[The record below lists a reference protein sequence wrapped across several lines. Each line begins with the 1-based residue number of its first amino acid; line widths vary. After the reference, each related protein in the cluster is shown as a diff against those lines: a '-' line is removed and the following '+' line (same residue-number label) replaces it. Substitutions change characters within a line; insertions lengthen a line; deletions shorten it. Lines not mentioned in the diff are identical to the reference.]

1 MSLRVFCTSCG
12 ASNPEDARFCNQC
25 GVALVAE
32 GDGKPPTMSG
42 VGAVQRQAS
51 MQGSGPSSQGGVSL
65 DGATVPMHGLPR
77 GRVLGI
83 AAGTGVACLALG
95 AALAYRAPVEPQV
108 VPVTPVGLLG
118 EPAAVVPIGPSRGE
132 GSVGARAGTAGRAAA
147 RPGGGNANPGGAPPN
162 PGGAIANNG
171 GAIANNGGAAANPGG
186 APPSPGGAVVNP
198 GGAVANNGGE
208 AANPGGAVANSGGE
222 AANNPGAS
230 AGTAGSAPPA
240 AENGVIERGPRV
252 TRGGFHLGEE
262 TDATGTMDPRVF
274 GFVYNQKRAQISA
287 CYSSASRSRAVSG
300 VIVLRV
306 RISTQGLVGSTRVIS
321 DSVRVPELTQCVQT
335 AVRSWRYPQPEGG
348 EVEVDYPM
356 RFGSSS

>member
-42 VGAVQRQAS
+42 VGAAQRAAS
-51 MQGSGPSSQGGVSL
+51 MQGRGPSSQGGGSL
-65 DGATVPMHGLPR
+65 DGATVPMNGLPR
-77 GRVLGI
+77 GRVLRI
-83 AAGTGVACLALG
+83 AASTGVACLALG
-95 AALAYRAPVEPQV
+95 AALAYRAPVEPLV

-118 EPAAVVPIGPSRGE
+118 EPAAVVPVRPSPVE
-132 GSVGARAGTAGRAAA
+132 GNTPARAGSNGRTTV
-147 RPGGGNANPGGAPPN
+147 RTGS
-162 PGGAIANNG
+162 
-171 GAIANNGGAAANPGG
+171 
-186 APPSPGGAVVNP
+186 SPA
-198 GGAVANNGGE
+198 
-208 AANPGGAVANSGGE
+208 ANSGTP
-222 AANNPGAS
+222 AANGGTPAGNGGTPAGNGGTPAGNGGTP
-230 AGTAGSAPPA
+230 AGNGGTPAGNGGTPAGNGGTPTGTGGTTAGTGDTTTGTAGTTAGTGGSLPP

-252 TRGGFHLGEE
+252 TTGGFHLGEE

-274 GFVYNQKRAQISA
+274 SFVYNQKRAQISA
-287 CYSSASRSRAVSG
+287 CYSAASRSRAVSG

-306 RISTQGLVGSTRVIS
+306 RINTQGLVGSTRVIS
-321 DSVRVPELTQCVQT
+321 DSVRLPELSQCVQT

>member
-1 MSLRVFCTSCG
+1 MFCTSCG

-42 VGAVQRQAS
+42 VGGAPRAPS
-51 MQGSGPSSQGGVSL
+51 MQGRGPSLQGGASL
-65 DGATVPMHGLPR
+65 DGATVPMNGLPR
-77 GRVLGI
+77 GRVMGI

-95 AALAYRAPVEPQV
+95 AALAYRSPVEPQV
-108 VPVTPVGLLG
+108 VPVTPGGLLG
-118 EPAAVVPIGPSRGE
+118 EPAAVVPVLPSAEAPAPRRT
-132 GSVGARAGTAGRAAA
+132 GSTGRPAP
-147 RPGGGNANPGGAPPN
+147 RPGVAPGNAPGSAGGNPASAGNNAGNSAGNNPGSAG
-162 PGGAIANNG
+162 NNG
-171 GAIANNGGAAANPGG
+171 GTTGAAPENTAGNTAGTPSGTGG
-186 APPSPGGAVVNP
+186 TAPPP
-198 GGAVANNGGE
+198 
-208 AANPGGAVANSGGE
+208 
-222 AANNPGAS
+222 
-230 AGTAGSAPPA
+230 

-274 GFVYNQKRAQISA
+274 SFVYNQKRAQISA

-306 RISTQGLVGSTRVIS
+306 RINTQGLVGSTRVIS

-348 EVEVDYPM
+348 DVEVDYPM